1 MKTERVVAAFG
12 TVDHHIH
19 RQRRSAV
26 KTFVSKKTVLTFQSS
41 ICTTVE
47 LLCRELNRYAKGGEV
62 FECST
67 YFLSWA
73 TDSVA
78 KYLEND
84 TYGLLDDHERRKN
97 WQDTIGKVVELT
109 PVVKQFPLF
118 MPFVLKVPGW
128 VMEIVSPEMNLILLM
143 HKVRDVP
150 SDFPLPQRQVPICCQ
165 YCSQS
170 EVSGYTRSG

>member
-1 MKTERVVAAFG
+1 MSEKLSDFLAFG
-12 TVDHHIH
+12 TIDHYIH

-26 KTFVSKKTVLTFQSS
+26 KTFVSKKTVQTFQTS

-47 LLCRELNRYAKGGEV
+47 LLCREFSRYVTTGEA

-78 KYLEND
+78 NYLEND
-84 TYGLLDDHERRKN
+84 TYGLLDDEQRRKD
-97 WQDTIGKVVELT
+97 WQKTVGKVVELT
-109 PVVKQFPLF
+109 PLVKQFPFF

-128 VMEIVSPEMNLILLM
+128 IMRIISSDMNLILLM
-143 HKVRDVP
+143 HKV
-150 SDFPLPQRQVPICCQ
+150 
-165 YCSQS
+165 
-170 EVSGYTRSG
+170 